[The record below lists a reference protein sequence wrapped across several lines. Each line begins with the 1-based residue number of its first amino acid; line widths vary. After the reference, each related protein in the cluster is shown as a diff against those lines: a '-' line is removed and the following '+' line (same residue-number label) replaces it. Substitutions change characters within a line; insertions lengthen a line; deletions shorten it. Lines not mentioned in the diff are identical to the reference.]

1 MSINRSDQKVN
12 FAKMIKV
19 VAVLV
24 VLCGISSGYSIPM
37 RNAFMYYQ
45 QPMGYMAPRQAM
57 YGAHYQN
64 QQLRSQRRSAG
75 VSAFAAGNNLASGT
89 YLKDVESAELPVQ
102 DPNVQSVADVYP
114 GEQFPLEDEVQHD
127 VLAVHE
133 LEAEEPLADE
143 SFAAPAAP
151 AVIPDKKKK
160 KVTVQLD
167 SAEEEEQD
175 SQVSRRGA
183 SRPATPNAYFPINF
197 GSASGGAIAI
207 ANSYSTGKG
216 GSATST
222 ATAYGSPSTAELR
235 RSAPVQLRKKPA
247 KLRARQY

>member
-1 MSINRSDQKVN
+1 MNLVT
-12 FAKMIKV
+12 MMKV

-24 VLCGISSGYSIPM
+24 VLCGISAGYSIPV

-57 YGAHYQN
+57 HGVHYQN
-64 QQLRSQRRSAG
+64 QQLRNQRRSAG
-75 VSAFAAGNNLASGT
+75 VSAYAAENALASGT

-102 DPNVQSVADVYP
+102 DPNVQSVADTYP
-114 GEQFPLEDEVQHD
+114 GEQFPLQDEVQHD
-127 VLAVHE
+127 VSAVHE
-133 LEAEEPLADE
+133 LEAEEPIADE
-143 SFAAPAAP
+143 PAAVVPAAVP
-151 AVIPDKKKK
+151 AVIPEKKKK

-167 SAEEEEQD
+167 SAEEEEHD
-175 SQVSRRGA
+175 TQVSRRGG
-183 SRPATPNAYFPINF
+183 SRPAAPNAYFPINF

-222 ATAYGSPSTAELR
+222 ATAYGSPATAELR
-235 RSAPVQLRKKPA
+235 RSAPVQLKKRPA
-247 KLRARQY
+247 KLRDGRY